1 MANKEISFIKIYRH
15 TGSLLIKGLMIL
27 VIFVNQQQNWDAD
40 LHHSEVIE
48 RQVNLNKTVAVT

>member
-1 MANKEISFIKIYRH
+1 MH
-15 TGSLLIKGLMIL
+15 TGSPLIKGLMIL

-48 RQVNLNKTVAVT
+48 RQVKLNKTVAVT